1 MAANGQRGKAAKK
14 PRKNVPQKRSRLRPW
29 MLLCAA
35 VLCIG
40 AYLYY
45 SQAEEEKPVAR
56 VPKHEVETTGS
67 GANIDF
73 TAKTKQV
80 HAVVDEILKEHAVA
94 ILDIVQE
101 DKAVRRQSVEG
112 EIKWNART
120 IPVSV
125 AKSET
130 DALRG
135 ALDAVLAR
143 IDAEVLDA
151 QPDYY
156 KGQAALRL
164 DVGIQESL
172 EGDHFR
178 VIADKLYVIVREEKI
193 DVAGAGDAPPPRRPD
208 GKGKLALVIDDF
220 GYTQEPIALYAKID
234 RPLTFAI
241 LPYHPYSDAAARTGA
256 KNGQQIILHMPME
269 AMSSEAKEERY
280 TIHTS
285 MSDSEIVAMVHEL
298 TQAVPHIVGAN
309 NHQGSKATSDRRVMR
324 TVLREFA
331 ARGLFFVDSKTIGSS
346 VAYEMALQYGVR
358 AAENRLFI
366 DNQND
371 VEAIKKQL
379 RQAARLALK
388 NGEMI
393 AIGHAR
399 VNTAKAIAAMIPELE
414 AQGVELVFVSSLL
427 R

>member
-1 MAANGQRGKAAKK
+1 MATKKGTTAKK
-14 PRKNVPQKRSRLRPW
+14 PRKSAPLKRSRLRPW
-29 MLLCAA
+29 LWLCAA
-35 VLCIG
+35 LLCIG
-40 AYLYY
+40 AYLYG
-45 SQAEEEKPVAR
+45 SQTEEEKPPVR
-56 VPKHEVETTGS
+56 LPKHEVETTGS

-80 HAVVDEILKEHAVA
+80 HAVVDEVLKEHAA
-94 ILDIVQE
+94 SILDILQE
-101 DKAVRRQSVEG
+101 NKAVRRQSAEG
-112 EIKWNART
+112 EIKWSARK

-125 AKSET
+125 AKSEV
-130 DALRG
+130 DALRA
-135 ALDAVLAR
+135 ALDTVLAR

-151 QPDYY
+151 QNDFY

-164 DVGIQESL
+164 DIGIQEAL

-178 VIADKLYVIVREEKI
+178 IIADRLYLIVQEEPREVIANKS
-193 DVAGAGDAPPPRRPD
+193 PPPSGARA
-208 GKGKLALVIDDF
+208 KLALIIDDF
-220 GYTQEPIALYAKID
+220 GYTKEPIALYAKID
-234 RPLTFAI
+234 RPLTFAV
-241 LPYHPYSDAAARTGA
+241 LPFHPYSDEAARTGA
-256 KNGQQIILHMPME
+256 KNGQQIILHLPME

-298 TQAVPHIVGAN
+298 TQSVPHIIGAN

-346 VAYEMALQYGVR
+346 IAYEMALQCGVR
-358 AAENRLFI
+358 SAENRLFI

-379 RQAARLALK
+379 RQAAQMALK
-388 NGEMI
+388 HGEMI

-399 VNTAKAIAAMIPELE
+399 VNTAKAIAAMVPEFD

>member
-1 MAANGQRGKAAKK
+1 MATKQKGTAAKK
-14 PRKNVPQKRSRLRPW
+14 PRKNAPPKRSRLRPW
-29 MLLCAA
+29 LWLCATLLC
-35 VLCIG
+35 VG
-40 AYLYY
+40 AYLYFT
-45 SQAEEEKPVAR
+45 QAPEEKKPVSL
-56 VPKHEVETTGS
+56 PKHEVETTGS

-80 HAVVDEILKEHAVA
+80 HAVVDEILKEQAA
-94 ILDIVQE
+94 SILDIVQE
-101 DKAVRRQSVEG
+101 KRAVRRQSAEG
-112 EIKWNART
+112 EIKWSARKV
-120 IPVSV
+120 PVSV
-125 AKSET
+125 AKSEV
-130 DALRG
+130 DALRA
-135 ALDAVLAR
+135 ALDTVLAR

-151 QPDYY
+151 QSDFY

-164 DVGIQESL
+164 DVGIQETL
-172 EGDHFR
+172 EGDDFR
-178 VIADKLYVIVREEKI
+178 IVADRLYLIVKEEPP
-193 DVAGAGDAPPPRRPD
+193 DAAGNKSPPPP
-208 GKGKLALVIDDF
+208 GSKAKLALIIDDF
-220 GYTQEPIALYAKID
+220 GYTKEPIALYANIR

-241 LPYHPYSDAAARTGA
+241 LPYHPYSDEAARTGA
-256 KNGQQIILHMPME
+256 KNGQEIILHLPME

-285 MSDSEIVAMVHEL
+285 MNDSEIVAMVHEL
-298 TQAVPHIVGAN
+298 TQSVPHIAGAN

-346 VAYEMALQYGVR
+346 IAYEMALQCGVR
-358 AAENRLFI
+358 SAENRLFI

-379 RQAARLALK
+379 RQAAQMARK
-388 NGEMI
+388 HGEMI

-399 VNTAKAIAAMIPELE
+399 VNTAKAIAAMLPELD
-414 AQGVELVFVSSLL
+414 AQGVELVFVSALL